1 MDHNLLRWI
10 NNFLNERTISVKIKN
25 ARSESFTQ
33 KHGVPQE
40 SRLNPVFCSIY
51 VSEIPQPENV
61 QTTILSQ
68 FADDIALW
76 AYGRTTT
83 VSQHKMLKHEGEF
96 MNWCNIMTIRLKT
109 IDYA

>member
-1 MDHNLLRWI
+1 MSKQQ
-10 NNFLNERTISVKIKN
+10 F
-25 ARSESFTQ
+25 
-33 KHGVPQE
+33 
-40 SRLNPVFCSIY
+40 
-51 VSEIPQPENV
+51 
-61 QTTILSQ
+61 LSQ